1 MAAAMTHV
9 ASNGRSLI
17 YLVSLGDKFRR
28 YAIMAIRSIRE
39 IGGWTGDI
47 VLLTD
52 SAAPLPGCKDVTV
65 IDFVAATRARYPWA
79 TLQGRQIPHLKAEIE
94 HHVDL
99 SRYEYVLYLDC
110 DILINSDRLSDLVAT
125 LRREAA
131 IVVQQDIIPVASGTG
146 FAGGKVLSPEERER
160 WGAYAIN
167 AGLFGFPTTPMGRR
181 LLRDWRK
188 LNVDKAFKLWD
199 QGNLISLLLR
209 KYQGQWGY
217 VGDSAF
223 PREHRRHQ
231 ETFLH
236 FTTQKDALMEPYY
249 RDFLGLKPPA

>member
-1 MAAAMTHV
+1 MTDAAST
-9 ASNGRSLI
+9 GRSLI
-17 YLVSLGDKFRR
+17 YLVSLGDTFRR

-47 VLLTD
+47 VLLAD
-52 SAAPLPGCKDVTV
+52 SAAPLPGCEDVVV
-65 IDFVAATRARYPWA
+65 IDFLDAIRARYPWA
-79 TLQGRQIPHLKAEIE
+79 TLRGRQISHLKPEIE

-99 SRYEYVLYLDC
+99 SRYDYVLYLDC
-110 DILINSDRLSDLVAT
+110 DILINSARLSDLVAT

-131 IVVQQDIIPVASGTG
+131 IVVQQDIIPVASGRG
-146 FAGGKVLSPEERER
+146 FAGGHILTLEEQQR
-160 WGAYAIN
+160 WGAFAIN

-188 LNVDKAFKLWD
+188 LNVDQKFKSRD

-209 KYQGQWGY
+209 KYYGQWGY

-223 PREHRRHQ
+223 PREHRRHE

-236 FTTQKDALMEPYY
+236 FTTHKEALMEAYY
-249 RDFLGLKPPA
+249 REFLGLTPPD

>member
-1 MAAAMTHV
+1 MTRD
-9 ASNGRSLI
+9 ASTGRSLI
-17 YLVSLGDKFRR
+17 YLVSLGAKFRR
-28 YAIMAIRSIRE
+28 FAIMAIRSIRE
-39 IGGWTGDI
+39 IGRWSGDI
-47 VLLTD
+47 ALLTD
-52 SAAPLPGCKDVTV
+52 SDAPLPGCEGVIV
-65 IDFVAATRARYPWA
+65 IDMLDAAKARYPWA
-79 TLQGRQIPHLKAEIE
+79 TLTGRQISHLKPEIE

-110 DILINSDRLSDLVAT
+110 DILINSDRLSALVAA
-125 LRREAA
+125 LQREAA

-146 FAGGKVLSPEERER
+146 FAGGKVLTPEEQQR

-188 LNVDKAFKLWD
+188 LNVDKTFKLWD

-223 PREHRRHQ
+223 PREHRRHE

-236 FTTQKDALMEPYY
+236 FTNQKEILMEPYY
-249 RDFLGLKPPA
+249 RDFLGLTPPE